1 MDDDQRMADENAFL
15 HANRHRL
22 AEFGPKQ
29 YAETGSRGIMAIDC
43 TDQTGART
51 LYYLPEIALAQS
63 NLLDESSEIG
73 RQVQGTLGSYDPES
87 QLFVM
92 FLYGGNASMYLLS
105 VHDMAA
111 D

>member
-1 MDDDQRMADENAFL
+1 MDDQRVADENAFL
-15 HANRHRL
+15 QENRQQL

-29 YAETGSRGIMAIDC
+29 YKETGSRGILAIDC
-43 TDQTGART
+43 TDQAGNRT

-73 RQVQGTLGSYDPES
+73 RQVQVTLSSYDPES

-105 VHDMAA
+105 VHDLAA
-111 D
+111 N

>member
-15 HANRHRL
+15 QANRQQL

-29 YAETGSRGIMAIDC
+29 YEETGSRGIMAIDC
-43 TDQTGART
+43 TDHTGART
-51 LYYLPEIALAQS
+51 LYYLPEFALAQS

-73 RQVQGTLGSYDPES
+73 RQVQSTLGCYDPES

-105 VHDMAA
+105 VHDLAA